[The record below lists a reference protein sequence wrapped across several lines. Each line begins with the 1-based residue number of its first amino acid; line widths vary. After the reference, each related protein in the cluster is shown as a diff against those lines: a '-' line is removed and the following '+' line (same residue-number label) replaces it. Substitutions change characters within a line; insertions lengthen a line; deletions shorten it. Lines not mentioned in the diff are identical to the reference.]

1 MNRKC
6 HFPCVTWEKHK
17 HRYMLWKRH
26 PRARSYGQRG
36 QRGKDR
42 ANDGREGSGWQQV
55 VTSRG
60 ATRLG
65 YIHAKPGE
73 RKRVDGGP
81 GTHNRGDASFAF
93 PVFSR
98 DSTSR
103 LAFSIHG
110 GIDLMEIIIGPVT
123 VPSQS
128 SGPAARLRKCLP
140 QHELIRINQRPLRI
154 HGHC

>member
-1 MNRKC
+1 MD
-6 HFPCVTWEKHK
+6 
-17 HRYMLWKRH
+17 
-26 PRARSYGQRG
+26 RG
-36 QRGKDR
+36 VKGEDR

-103 LAFSIHG
+103 FISVDG
-110 GIDLMEIIIGPVT
+110 GTDLVAVIIGPVT

-128 SGPAARLRKCLP
+128 NGPAERGYENGFP
-140 QHELIRINQRPLRI
+140 STN
-154 HGHC
+154 